1 MRHPVHTLATQQ
13 VQAATAALS
22 EAAIADMGPSGV
34 ARTDGRGR
42 DHECDNDASA
52 EVKNHRETATVVW
65 PRRA

>member
-34 ARTDGRGR
+34 ARTDRR

>member
-1 MRHPVHTLATQQ
+1 MIHPVHTLATQQ

-34 ARTDGRGR
+34 ARTDS